1 MSLLIR
7 RGRKARFE
15 SPLDNLHHT
24 LGNDLMVMGYTWR
37 TVMDQGGIPDRKTT
51 DELLKRACRVA
62 RALNRFKT
70 AAEQGMI

>member
-1 MSLLIR
+1 MSLLS

-15 SPLDNLHHT
+15 SPLENLQHV
-24 LGNDLMVMGYTWR
+24 LGNDLMVMGYEWR
-37 TVMDQGGIPDRKTT
+37 TVMDNGGIPDRKTT
-51 DELLKRACRVA
+51 DDLLKRAYRVA